1 MAYGGSTTDD
11 NATASSGTGNDA
23 IANKDDEYA
32 VTPLCR
38 YDDDGPGAGNEWRG
52 AWRHT
57 EPRERPIDDEDGDT
71 VGVVVDGT
79 TGTYVFE
86 LSRSLKTSSSDTD
99 AQFDRGGTVD
109 FGFAFWVSANRA
121 RGRRSRFFPLLLH
134 SEIFLCRETRCF
146 PIGRPPND
154 IATTYNAP
162 SHESTDCRQHAHVR
176 TYARTGSLRNERGR
190 LDRWRALRH
199 RLLEGLDL
207 PPPRRRERRDLSGG
221 RCRCRRR

>member
-1 MAYGGSTTDD
+1 MGVAYGSSATNDD
-11 NATASSGTGNDA
+11 ATASGTGNDA

-32 VTPLCR
+32 VTPRCR

-57 EPRERPIDDEDGDT
+57 EPRERPIDEGDT
-71 VGVVVDGT
+71 AGDVVDGT
-79 TGTYVFE
+79 GAYVFE
-86 LSRSLKTSSSDTD
+86 LSRSLITSSSDTD

-134 SEIFLCRETRCF
+134 SENFVRRDPVFPSDALQMIAPRPMPRLTNRPFANTRT
-146 PIGRPPND
+146 R
-154 IATTYNAP
+154 
-162 SHESTDCRQHAHVR
+162 SH
-176 TYARTGSLRNERGR
+176 ARTGSLRNERGR

-221 RCRCRRR
+221 RC